1 MSKGDKRGAY
11 EHYQKCVDV
20 TPKMAFNLIK
30 ALQMINVQ
38 YIVSPYEADAQL
50 AYLAR
55 NNMVDAV
62 ITEDSDLIPYGASRV
77 SPIAS
82 YIYYISILTL
92 GHYVRLYSNSISSVM
107 AKN

>member
-1 MSKGDKRGAY
+1 MALFSRREDYKKKAAECMSKGDKRGAY

-77 SPIAS
+77 S
-82 YIYYISILTL
+82 
-92 GHYVRLYSNSISSVM
+92 SNSLI
-107 AKN
+107 